1 MNLDSLRSAAVLS
14 IDKPHGTRLKYMGG
28 CKCMLC
34 RAANSCYEAERGVA
48 RKNGD
53 WNGIVD
59 ARAARRHISKLS
71 KAGIGYKSVAD
82 AASVAHTVVAEIR
95 AGRKLRIRQRTERSI
110 LAVTKTAYAGGAL
123 IDADPT
129 WKQIDK
135 LLEEG
140 FTKAELARRLG
151 LKSPAIQFK
160 HFEVTAKT
168 AARVD
173 RFYRAIMLGGDVPLK
188 KAA

>member
-1 MNLDSLRSAAVLS
+1 M
-14 IDKPHGTRLKYMGG
+14 
-28 CKCMLC
+28 
-34 RAANSCYEAERGVA
+34 
-48 RKNGD
+48 
-53 WNGIVD
+53 
-59 ARAARRHISKLS
+59 
-71 KAGIGYKSVAD
+71 
-82 AASVAHTVVAEIR
+82 
-95 AGRKLRIRQRTERSI
+95 
-110 LAVTKTAYAGGAL
+110 

-129 WKQIDK
+129 WKQIDR